1 MLPSPGVLLNQAMR
15 INQAPGEPEA
25 GPAGIPRPDCS
36 VSTHKTLKNLPR
48 STRHMQTSSVFSGP
62 HRPLLTLD
70 ESFYPAQLNNAAKAL
85 DKSKDK
91 RAFSEGT
98 ALMQDLTGP
107 AKQVMPSSIPDS
119 GTAGR
124 TLANILNPI
133 NWPGMAVSGA
143 ASIPVSMM
151 YSKPGMQAI
160 NTLYN
165 REGSAGQCATG
176 VAGEQPSNAPGVPV
190 SGETWAI

>member
-1 MLPSPGVLLNQAMR
+1 MQGFDRPRQA
-15 INQAPGEPEA
+15 
-25 GPAGIPRPDCS
+25 S
-36 VSTHKTLKNLPR
+36 
-48 STRHMQTSSVFSGP
+48 
-62 HRPLLTLD
+62 
-70 ESFYPAQLNNAAKAL
+70 NA
-85 DKSKDK
+85 
-91 RAFSEGT
+91 
-98 ALMQDLTGP
+98 
-107 AKQVMPSSIPDS
+107 SSIPDS

-165 REGSAGQCATG
+165 RGR
-176 VAGEQPSNAPGVPV
+176 VPLVNALR
-190 SGETWAI
+190 SCWRTTK